1 MVTPLAHDCIPN
13 IRETWDRFRFLIWE
27 HILVPNL
34 GTCLCSEFHF
44 LASDISLGWHANRE
58 AACTFYQ
65 CAGSGCAHMC
75 CAALARIRTAN
86 KVRSFVYQ
94 PCSAQD
100 RPVKVSVCSVARAHH
115 QHALAERL
123 RRENDRRAAKQIT
136 LARWAL
142 IILVATLGSKTI
154 TSHCRA
160 DGRTRR

>member
-13 IRETWDRFRFLIWE
+13 IRKTWNRFRFLIWGP
-27 HILVPNL
+27 ILVPNL
-34 GTCLCSEFHF
+34 ATCLCSEFNF
-44 LASDISLGWHANRE
+44 LASDISLGGMQIER
-58 AACTFYQ
+58 AAYPFYK

-75 CAALARIRTAN
+75 CAALARIRTASN
-86 KVRSFVYQ
+86 VRSFVYQ

-100 RPVKVSVCSVARAHH
+100 RPVKVSVCSVARAQH
-115 QHALAERL
+115 QPALAERL
-123 RRENDRRAAKQIT
+123 RRENDRRAAKQIA

-160 DGRTRR
+160 EARTRR